1 MTAKMKRRDF
11 ITLIGGAAAAW
22 PLVARAQ
29 QPSMPV
35 IGFLS
40 SGTQESD
47 AFRLTAIRRGLNEV
61 GYVVGRNVA
70 IEYRWA
76 ENQNERLPKLAMELV
91 HRPVTVMVATGGPA
105 ALAAR
110 VSTSVIP
117 ILFLVGID
125 PVTSGL
131 VASINRPNGNA
142 TGVSLVARELNA
154 KKLELLHEL
163 LPTAAGIGVLL
174 NPSNPSIETFTSEVT
189 EAASSL
195 KQRIVVLKISTDYDL
210 DAALANLV
218 EQHVGGIVVTDDP
231 FFTNHRDRLAA
242 LAARYRI
249 PAIYPW
255 REYVEVGGLVSYGP
269 SFTDALRQVGI
280 YVGRVLKGEKP
291 ADLPV
296 ILPSKFELVIN
307 LKTAKTLGLDIPP
320 AVLAR
325 ADEVI
330 E

>member
-1 MTAKMKRRDF
+1 MLDLRRRQF
-11 ITLIGGAAAAW
+11 IRLLGGAAAAW
-22 PLVARAQ
+22 PLAARAQ
-29 QPSMPV
+29 QPAMPV

-47 AFRLTAIRRGLNEV
+47 AFRLPAIRRGLNEV

-76 ENQNERLPKLAMELV
+76 ENQHERLPELAMELV
-91 HRPVTVMVATGGPA
+91 HRPVTVILALGGPA
-105 ALAAR
+105 ALTAR
-110 VSTSVIP
+110 VSTATIP
-117 ILFLVGID
+117 ILFQVGID

-142 TGVSLVARELNA
+142 TGVSLVSRELNA

-163 LPTAAGIGVLL
+163 LPTATGIGVLL
-174 NPSNPSIETFTSEVT
+174 NPSNPSIETFTSEVM

-195 KQRIVVLKISTDYDL
+195 KQRIIVLKIGTDYDL
-210 DAALANLV
+210 DATLANLV
-218 EQHVGGIVVTDDP
+218 EQRVYGLVVTDDP
-231 FFTNHRDRLAA
+231 FFTNRRDRIAA
-242 LAARYRI
+242 LAARHRI

-255 REYVEVGGLVSYGP
+255 REYVEAGGLVSYGP
-269 SFTDALRQVGI
+269 SLTDAFRQSGI
-280 YVGRVLKGEKP
+280 YVGRVLRGEKP
-291 ADLPV
+291 AELPV
-296 ILPSKFELVIN
+296 IMPSKFELVIN
-307 LKTAKTLGLDIPP
+307 LKAARGLGLEIPP
-320 AVLAR
+320 TLLAR

>member
-1 MTAKMKRRDF
+1 VKRREF
-11 ITLIGGAAAAW
+11 ITLLGGAAAAW
-22 PLVARAQ
+22 PLAARAQ
-29 QPSMPV
+29 QPAMPV

-40 SGTQESD
+40 SGAQESD

-61 GYVVGRNVA
+61 GYVVGHSVA

-76 ENQNERLPKLAMELV
+76 ENQYERLPKLAMELV
-91 HRPVTVMVATGGPA
+91 HRPVTAMVATGGPA
-105 ALAAR
+105 ALAAKA
-110 VSTSVIP
+110 STAAIP

-174 NPSNPSIETFTSEVT
+174 NPSNPSIETFTSDVK

-218 EQHVGGIVVTDDP
+218 EQHVGGLVVTDDP
-231 FFTNHRDRLAA
+231 FFTNRRDRLAV
-242 LAARYRI
+242 LAARHRI

-255 REYVEVGGLVSYGP
+255 REFAEVGGLVSYGP

-307 LKTAKTLGLDIPP
+307 LKAARALGLDVPP
-320 AVLAR
+320 MLLAR

>member
-1 MTAKMKRRDF
+1 MKRRSF
-11 ITLIGGAAAAW
+11 ITLLGGAAAW
-22 PLVARAQ
+22 PLVTHAQ
-29 QPSMPV
+29 QPTMPV

-70 IEYRWA
+70 IEYSWA
-76 ENQNERLPKLAMELV
+76 ENQNERLPKLAIELV
-91 HRPVTVMVATGGPA
+91 HRPVTVILALGGPA

-110 VSTSVIP
+110 VSTATIP
-117 ILFLVGID
+117 ILFQVGID

-131 VASINRPNGNA
+131 VASINWPNGNA
-142 TGVSLVARELNA
+142 TGVSLVSRELNA

-163 LPTAAGIGVLL
+163 LPTATGIGVLL
-174 NPSNPSIETFTSEVT
+174 NPSNPSIETFTSEVM
-189 EAASSL
+189 EAASAL
-195 KQRIVVLKISTDYDL
+195 KQRIVVLKIGTDYDL
-210 DAALANLV
+210 DATLANLV
-218 EQHVGGIVVTDDP
+218 EQHVDGLVVTDDP
-231 FFTNHRDRLAA
+231 FFTNRRDRIAA
-242 LAARYRI
+242 LAAHHRI

-255 REYVEVGGLVSYGP
+255 REYVEAGGLISYGP
-269 SFTDALRQVGI
+269 SVTDRFRQVGI
-280 YVGRVLKGEKP
+280 YGGRVLKGEKP

-307 LKTAKTLGLDIPP
+307 LKAARGLGLEIPP
-320 AVLAR
+320 TLLAR

>member
-1 MTAKMKRRDF
+1 MASHIGRRKF
-11 ITLIGGAAAAW
+11 LATLGGAVAAW
-22 PLVARAQ
+22 PLAARTQ
-29 QPSMPV
+29 QSAMPV

-47 AFRLTAIRRGLNEV
+47 AFRLTAIRRGLNQV

-110 VSTSVIP
+110 VSTSAIQ

-163 LPTAAGIGVLL
+163 LPTAARLGVLL

-195 KQRIVVLKISTDYDL
+195 KQRIVVLKISTDL
-210 DAALANLV
+210 DAALAKLV
-218 EQHVGGIVVTDDP
+218 EQHVGGFVVTDDP

-242 LAARYRI
+242 LAARHRI

-269 SFTDALRQVGI
+269 SLTDALRQVGI

-307 LKTAKTLGLDIPP
+307 LKAARGLGLEIPSTLL
-320 AVLAR
+320 VR
-325 ADEVI
+325 ANEVI

>member
-61 GYVVGRNVA
+61 GYVVGRDVA
-70 IEYRWA
+70 IEYRGA

-163 LPTAAGIGVLL
+163 LPTATGIGVLL

-231 FFTNHRDRLAA
+231 L
-242 LAARYRI
+242 
-249 PAIYPW
+249 
-255 REYVEVGGLVSYGP
+255 
-269 SFTDALRQVGI
+269 
-280 YVGRVLKGEKP
+280 
-291 ADLPV
+291 
-296 ILPSKFELVIN
+296 ILWIVN
-307 LKTAKTLGLDIPP
+307 LK
-320 AVLAR
+320 
-325 ADEVI
+325 I
-330 E
+330 ENGDRQR

>member
-1 MTAKMKRRDF
+1 
-11 ITLIGGAAAAW
+11 
-22 PLVARAQ
+22 
-29 QPSMPV
+29 MPV

-163 LPTAAGIGVLL
+163 LPTAARIGVLL

-242 LAARYRI
+242 LAARHRI

-307 LKTAKTLGLDIPP
+307 LKAARHSASTCHRRCSP
-320 AVLAR
+320 APTR
-325 ADEVI
+325 
-330 E
+330 

>member
-1 MTAKMKRRDF
+1 MPVTIGRREVITA
-11 ITLIGGAAAAW
+11 LGGAAAAW
-22 PLVARAQ
+22 PLAARAQ
-29 QPSMPV
+29 QSAMPV

-110 VSTSVIP
+110 VSTSAIQ

-163 LPTAAGIGVLL
+163 LPTAARIGVLL

-195 KQRIVVLKISTDYDL
+195 KQRIVVLKISTDL
-210 DAALANLV
+210 DAALAKLV
-218 EQHVGGIVVTDDP
+218 EQHVGGFVVTDDP

-242 LAARYRI
+242 LAARHRI

-269 SFTDALRQVGI
+269 SLTDALRQVGI

-307 LKTAKTLGLDIPP
+307 LKAARALGLELPP
-320 AVLAR
+320 TLLAR

>member
-1 MTAKMKRRDF
+1 MASYIRRRKF
-11 ITLIGGAAAAW
+11 LATLGGAAVW
-22 PLVARAQ
+22 PLAARAQ
-29 QPSMPV
+29 QSAMPV

-110 VSTSVIP
+110 VSTSAIP

-195 KQRIVVLKISTDYDL
+195 KQRIVIFKISTDYDL
-210 DAALANLV
+210 DAAFANLV
-218 EQHVGGIVVTDDP
+218 EQHVGGFVVTDDP

-307 LKTAKTLGLDIPP
+307 LKAARALGLEIPSTL
-320 AVLAR
+320 LAR

>member
-1 MTAKMKRRDF
+1 MKRRQF
-11 ITLIGGAAAAW
+11 IRLLGGAAAAW
-22 PLVARAQ
+22 PLAARAQ
-29 QPSMPV
+29 EHAMPV

-47 AFRLTAIRRGLNEV
+47 AFRLPAIRRGLNEV

-76 ENQNERLPKLAMELV
+76 ENQHERLPKLAMELV
-91 HRPVTVMVATGGPA
+91 HRPVTVILARPA

-110 VSTSVIP
+110 VSTATIP
-117 ILFLVGID
+117 ILFQVGID

-142 TGVSLVARELNA
+142 TGVRLVARELNA

-163 LPTAAGIGVLL
+163 LPTATGIGVLL
-174 NPSNPSIETFTSEVT
+174 NPSNPSIETFTSEVM

-195 KQRIVVLKISTDYDL
+195 KQRIVVLKIGTDYDL
-210 DAALANLV
+210 DATLANLV
-218 EQHVGGIVVTDDP
+218 EQRVYGLVVTDDP
-231 FFTNHRDRLAA
+231 FFTNRRDRIAA
-242 LAARYRI
+242 LAARHRI

-255 REYVEVGGLVSYGP
+255 REYVEAGGLVSYGP
-269 SFTDALRQVGI
+269 SLTDAFRQSGI
-280 YVGRVLKGEKP
+280 YVGRVLRGEKP
-291 ADLPV
+291 AELPV
-296 ILPSKFELVIN
+296 IMPSKFELVIN
-307 LKTAKTLGLDIPP
+307 LKAARGLGLEIPP
-320 AVLAR
+320 PLLAR
-325 ADEVI
+325 ANEVI